1 MPAAS
6 SGEAGLGSLGPPA
19 PAWVAAALAAVALP
33 ALVAFNQTPS
43 STFYNQ
49 AAAVFGWGLLL
60 LVLGRALPME
70 KRRVSAGGVALLVAL
85 GLVALAAGAS
95 TAFGALPLSL
105 ATSAWALLAPA
116 ALVASV
122 AMALRGAGLAR
133 PAFAAF
139 AIGLAVAAVGSALVA
154 LVQVFAPS
162 LADGSLIAAS
172 TTPGR
177 AVGNLR
183 QPNHLASLLLWGLI
197 ALVWLGEAGLL
208 RRRLVHGLAAL
219 MLVGVVLSA
228 SRTGIVG
235 ALLLALWGAADR
247 RLARPGRALLL
258 VMPLGYALLWA
269 ALVAWAHASGAS
281 IAAETRLT
289 AAGGDL
295 SSSRF
300 AIWSDTLGLLRR
312 VPWTGVGFGEF
323 NFAWSLTAFPHRPT
337 AFFDHTHNLPLHLLV
352 ELGLPLGGLVLALLL
367 AALVGGWRTAAAD
380 AQPAS
385 VARAALALVV
395 MIGVHSLL
403 EYPLWYAYFL
413 LPAAFA
419 FGLVLGLR
427 HAPAVP
433 ERTRLLP
440 VVSAGLMAAALLAV
454 ADFQRV
460 VVIFAP
466 PRDAAPLATRIHA
479 GQRSLFFAHHADY
492 AAATAT
498 TRPERQL
505 DAFDGATHFLL
516 DTRLM
521 IAWAQA
527 FHALGDEPR
536 ALHLADRL
544 REFRNADSDEFLA
557 PCQQPDAPRFPC
569 ASAPLPM
576 DWRDF
581 LPPRH

>member
-1 MPAAS
+1 MTARPS
-6 SGEAGLGSLGPPA
+6 AGWALAG
-19 PAWVAAALAAVALP
+19 LAAVALP
-33 ALVAFNQTPS
+33 TLIAYNQTPS

-49 AAAVFGWGLLL
+49 AAAVFGWGLFL
-60 LVLGRALPME
+60 LVLGQALPPQR
-70 KRRVSAGGVALLVAL
+70 RRVSASGAALLAGL
-85 GLVALAAGAS
+85 GLLALAAGLSAV
-95 TAFGALPLSL
+95 FGALPFSL
-105 ATSAWALLAPA
+105 AASAWALIAPA

-122 AMALRGAGLAR
+122 GMALHGAGLAR

-139 AIGLAVAAVGSALVA
+139 AIAVAAAAVGSALVA

-162 LADGSLIAAS
+162 LADGTFIAAS
-172 TTPGR
+172 GTPGR

-197 ALVWLGEAGLL
+197 ALVWLGEARLL
-208 RRRLVHGLAAL
+208 PRAVVQLFAAPV
-219 MLVGVVLSA
+219 LVGVVLSA

-235 ALLLALWGAADR
+235 ALLLAAWGAADR
-247 RLARPGRALLL
+247 RLSRPGRALLIA
-258 VMPLGYALLWA
+258 MPLGYALAWA
-269 ALVAWAHASGAS
+269 ALAGWAHLTGAS
-281 IAAETRLT
+281 LAAETRLT

-300 AIWSDTLGLLRR
+300 AIWSDTLGLLRT

-323 NFAWSLTAFPHRPT
+323 NYAWSLSAFPHRPT

-352 ELGLPLGGLVLALLL
+352 ELGLPLGGLVLALL
-367 AALVGGWRTAAAD
+367 AVALVGAWRAAAAD
-380 AQPAS
+380 AGPAPTT
-385 VARAALALVV
+385 RAALAMVV

-403 EYPLWYAYFL
+403 EYPLWYGYFL

-419 FGLVLGLR
+419 FGLVLGR
-427 HAPAVP
+427 PDAPPVAG
-433 ERTRLLP
+433 RTRLLP
-440 VVSAGLMAAALLAV
+440 VVSAGLMAAALLSV
-454 ADFQRV
+454 LDYQRV

-466 PRDAAPLATRIHA
+466 PRDAAPLATRILE
-479 GQRSLFFAHHADY
+479 GQRSIFFAHHADY

-498 TRPERQL
+498 TQPEQFL

-544 REFRNADSDEFLA
+544 REFRNADSDAFLA
-557 PCQQPDAPRFPC
+557 PCQLPDPPRFPC
-569 ASAPLPM
+569 APAPLPM

-581 LPPRH
+581 LPPRR